1 MTEILRAA
9 VGVLATLAPF
19 GLLPAF
25 LAASS
30 ERSEGD
36 DASAVRTLLLAGITA
51 LAALL
56 VAVLLADPFLGFLDI
71 SGENFQGAAAV
82 IMAPLAIRLL
92 WSGRSLGL
100 SEVATRRPWLLPLA
114 IPGLAGPAALGAVV
128 AYSGRYGEADAAA
141 AVVIA
146 VLAAGALL
154 YAGGLLQRAIGELAI
169 GVLGRLSGALV
180 VAIAVELAVDGVR
193 SV

>member
-9 VGVLATLAPF
+9 VGVFATLAPF
-19 GLLPAF
+19 GLIPAY
-25 LAASS
+25 LAIA
-30 ERSEGD
+30 RD
-36 DASAVRTLLLAGITA
+36 DRHEDDDRIDLTTFAAAGVA

-56 VAVLLADPFLGFLDI
+56 TAVVLADPFLGFLDVT
-71 SGENFQGAAAV
+71 GENFQAAAAV
-82 IMAPLAIRLL
+82 IMAPLAVRLL

-100 SEVATRRPWLLPLA
+100 SEVATSRPWLLPLA
-114 IPGLAGPAALGAVV
+114 IPGLAGPASLAAVV

-146 VLAAGALL
+146 LVAAGALL
-154 YAGGLLQRAIGELAI
+154 YASGFLQRVLGDLAI
-169 GVLGRLSGALV
+169 GVLGRLSGALI